1 MSLTEFG
8 PFAAVFERGELN
20 VPGHLELLHLHGP
33 GARIVVDRIARALAD
48 GDPAQWVAALFR
60 QANWRPHLVGAV
72 ALLLDQN
79 ETLDRELLWEAV
91 DAGSWVIPQLVAAAV
106 FVDSNFPQRAV
117 ARVARLCPV
126 AIPVGLTTAQ
136 RHSATGPEGTHARS
150 AKMLASLLSAS
161 ESVPSLARWRLDC
174 QREASVESLLK
185 GDEWNGSGKI
195 VTSWTS
201 NAQRVFL
208 ERGCRLAPKAT

>member
-8 PFAAVFERGELN
+8 PFAAVFERGELD
-20 VPGHLELLHLHGP
+20 VPGYLELLHLHGP
-33 GARIVVDRIARALAD
+33 GSRIVVDRIAGALAD
-48 GDPAQWVAALFR
+48 GDPTPWVAALFR

-79 ETLDRELLWEAV
+79 ETLDREHLWGAV
-91 DAGSWVIPQLVAAAV
+91 DSGSWVIPQLVATAV

-117 ARVARLCPV
+117 DRVARLCPV
-126 AIPVGLTTAQ
+126 VVPMGLSPAQ
-136 RHSATGPEGTHARS
+136 RHSATGPDGTQERR

-161 ESVPSLARWRLDC
+161 QAVPSLARWRLDC
-174 QREASVESLLK
+174 QREPYVAPLLK
-185 GDEWNGSGKI
+185 EGDWHRSGNI
-195 VTSWTS
+195 VTSWMS

-208 ERGCRLAPKAT
+208 ERGRRLVPKAT